1 MEGESV
7 LGSRTEDW
15 KMTGVW
21 AALVSAGTVIGCG
34 RRRQHEWPASGLQG
48 SGRETEEKK
57 KKEKKNHQLKAMR
70 EKKKERKRQNQNS
83 VQ

>member
-57 KKEKKNHQLKAMR
+57 KKSTQSR
-70 EKKKERKRQNQNS
+70 ERKKKERKRQDQNS

>member
-48 SGRETEEKK
+48 SGRETEERKK
-57 KKEKKNHQLKAMR
+57 TSTHSR
-70 EKKKERKRQNQNS
+70 GRKKERDEETEPKTVCNECN
-83 VQ
+83 

>member
-57 KKEKKNHQLKAMR
+57 KKHQLKAVR
-70 EKKKERKRQNQNS
+70 EKRKRGRDRTKTVCNECN
-83 VQ
+83 

>member
-57 KKEKKNHQLKAMR
+57 KKHQLKAVR

>member
-1 MEGESV
+1 MERESI
-7 LGSRTEDW
+7 LGSRTEEW
-15 KMTGVW
+15 RMTGVW

-48 SGRETEEKK
+48 SGREMEGGKKTSAQSSDRKK
-57 KKEKKNHQLKAMR
+57 KG
-70 EKKKERKRQNQNS
+70 RKRQNQNS

>member
-57 KKEKKNHQLKAMR
+57 KTSTQSR
-70 EKKKERKRQNQNS
+70 ERKKKERKRQDQNS

>member
-1 MEGESV
+1 MERESI
-7 LGSRTEDW
+7 LRSRTEEW

-21 AALVSAGTVIGCG
+21 AALVSTGTVIGCG

-48 SGRETEEKK
+48 SSRETEGGKK
-57 KKEKKNHQLKAMR
+57 KQR
-70 EKKKERKRQNQNS
+70 CDRKKKERKRQNQNS